1 MSGGRLRAGWRAVTG
16 QCGHN
21 IPDRMAF
28 SMAHRRRAGQ
38 IAGMSV
44 DEALALPDYG
54 ARDLNYDVRVG
65 WVAVDDSGTR
75 APRRRPGQHTGG
87 RAGER
92 GADAT
97 PAIAARPGSRGAAA
111 EAQRAPAPPRRH
123 LLSGAARPRS
133 PRRAKPTATD
143 RPASRRP
150 FLVFRGREF
159 TRVRTA

>member
-75 APRRRPGQHTGG
+75 APRRRPGQHR
-87 RAGER
+87 RASVGPMPR
-92 GADAT
+92 PLSQPAPAAT
-97 PAIAARPGSRGAAA
+97 
-111 EAQRAPAPPRRH
+111 AQRPRRSAR
-123 LLSGAARPRS
+123 LLPRAA
-133 PRRAKPTATD
+133 TY
-143 RPASRRP
+143 
-150 FLVFRGREF
+150 
-159 TRVRTA
+159 